1 MNFDRRSRAGTPATK
16 PSVLNKKQFIQYE
29 PHLVEELN
37 SKKTKNQS
45 VSGRLLTLLYKR
57 LSFWSRYAKH
67 QYEGRR
73 YFWKS
78 IEELSEEVSYST
90 KQVSRGLRAL
100 EELGM
105 IIRRK
110 LNKHNWKHTY
120 YYYLPH
126 SVHTADGEATEAT
139 TSTDRSTTSSSS
151 RSAAGAFHKGHQGA
165 PAVRERAFPPQPHS
179 GAPEAAGAGTGAS
192 GGVEAFSTPAGTA
205 GGAPIGAGGRAQAL
219 HPKRQ
224 EGRCRNV
231 SSLSRENNPLL
242 TNQLRQ
248 IVEKCFDYGKT
259 GIKPLTGRGVGFAS

>member
-1 MNFDRRSRAGTPATK
+1 MNFDGKSRAGSPASK
-16 PSVLNKKQFIQYE
+16 PSILNKKQFIQYE

-78 IEELSEEVSYST
+78 IQELSEEVSYST

-105 IIRRK
+105 IFRRK

-126 SVHTADGEATEAT
+126 SVHTAEGEATGAT
-139 TSTDRSTTSSSS
+139 SSTHRRTTSSSN
-151 RSAAGAFHKGHQGA
+151 RSAGGSFYKGHRGA
-165 PAVRERAFPPQPHS
+165 SAVGEEAFPPQPHS
-179 GAPEAAGAGTGAS
+179 GAPEAAGAGASGAS
-192 GGVEAFSTPAGTA
+192 GAPEAFSTPVGTA
-205 GGAPIGAGGRAQAL
+205 GGPPMGAAGRAEPL

-224 EGRCRNV
+224 EGKCRNV
-231 SSLSRENNPLL
+231 PFISKENNPLL
-242 TNQLRQ
+242 TNQLKQ

-259 GIKPLTGRGVGFAS
+259 GIKPLTGRGVGFA